1 VILRYSEGSPCEA
14 QLGGLVRAGKRT
26 RGRKP
31 GEVAVVFSPR
41 LPTARMT
48 ADLAARLA
56 RAVAASPKAANPK
69 LEPAASSPS
78 EVTPTGVRVKQRG
91 KSRRA
96 A

>member
-1 VILRYSEGSPCEA
+1 MTG
-14 QLGGLVRAGKRT
+14 AGKIT

-48 ADLAARLA
+48 ADLVARLA
-56 RAVAASPKAANPK
+56 RALVAEPRAAA
-69 LEPAASSPS
+69 PAPAPAKPPAPS
-78 EVTPTGVRVKQRG
+78 KPRERA
-91 KSRRA
+91 RRA